1 MAGEVSETSRGER
14 TRLEEVSIKGL
25 GVIESASIE
34 FAPGLNVIT
43 GETGAG
49 KTMVLTALSLVLGGK
64 ADSDLIR
71 KGSERLVVSGR
82 FSLSEKMNPRIDA
95 LVAEHEVELDED
107 TLLLSRSVNSDGKSR
122 AMLCGVT
129 TTASV
134 LSAFAS
140 ELIDIH
146 GQHGTLQLAKSAKQ
160 RELLDRFG
168 GLKTEEALGD
178 YQGRLKEYEGIS
190 NRISELKKALADR
203 EREIISLQELLSE
216 YRKLKPNSGDF
227 QAIDMEI
234 RKLESVED
242 IRIAL
247 VTALGALE
255 GDSGEGETNSANSSL
270 GIARRALQS
279 VRDKDHSIEGAAASI
294 ESAFFEAVEAA
305 SELRSF
311 LENLEAD
318 PKRLEDLLNRR
329 AALRA
334 FVKRFGDGSDL
345 DAGLDDVL
353 KLAETAKA
361 RIQDLTGGE
370 SRIEELENE
379 QSEIYSRLIMATK
392 ALTAIRRESAK
403 GLDEAVTRELRELAM
418 PKASFQCSV
427 TEDEVLQSK
436 GSLIPPSRFTQYG
449 LSDVEMLFSAHSDGE
464 LLPISK
470 AASGGELSRL
480 MLALEVVVA
489 ATSPRGT
496 YLFDEIDAG
505 IGGKAA
511 LEVGRRLK
519 RLSQSAQI
527 IVVTHLPQ
535 VAIWADNHLRVIK
548 DSSGSITESSVTIID
563 RGERESEI
571 ARMLSGLEDSEHA
584 QEHAREL
591 LDLVKG

>member
-1 MAGEVSETSRGER
+1 MAGGVSETSREER

-25 GVIESASIE
+25 GVIDSASIE

-64 ADSDLIR
+64 TDADLIR

-82 FSLSEKMNPRIDA
+82 FSLPGRTNPRIDA
-95 LVAEHEVELDED
+95 LVTEHEVELDEG
-107 TLLLSRSVNSDGKSR
+107 TLLLSRSVNADGKSR

-134 LSAFAS
+134 LSTFAS

-168 GLKTEEALGD
+168 GPKIDEALKN
-178 YQGRLKEYEGIS
+178 YQDNLKKYDEIS
-190 NRISELKKALADR
+190 NRIADLKKALADK
-203 EREIISLQELLSE
+203 EREISSLQELLSE
-216 YRKLKPNSGDF
+216 YSKLKPSVGDF
-227 QAIDMEI
+227 QAIEMEI

-255 GDSGEGETNSANSSL
+255 GDEAEGNTIGANSSL

-279 VRDKDHSIEGAAASI
+279 VRDKDRSIEVAAASI
-294 ESAFFEAVEAA
+294 ESALFEAVEGT

-318 PKRLEDLLNRR
+318 PKRLEELLNRR

-334 FVKRFGDGSDL
+334 FVKRFGEGSDL
-345 DAGLDDVL
+345 DAELDSVL

-370 SRIEELENE
+370 SRIEELEIE
-379 QSEIYSRLIMATK
+379 QSEIFSRLIGAAK
-392 ALTAIRRESAK
+392 ALTVIRRESAK
-403 GLDEAVTRELRELAM
+403 RLDEEVTKELRELAM
-418 PKASFQCSV
+418 PKSSFNCSV
-427 TEDEVLQSK
+427 TEVEVSQSK
-436 GSLIPPSRFTQYG
+436 GSLTPPSKFTQYG
-449 LSDVEMLFSAHSDGE
+449 LNEIEMLFSAHSGGE

-496 YLFDEIDAG
+496 YLFDEIDSG
-505 IGGKAA
+505 IGGKTA

-535 VAIWADNHLRVIK
+535 VAIWADNHLRVLK
-548 DSSGSITESSVTIID
+548 DSSGSITESSVSIID
-563 RGERESEI
+563 REERESEI

>member
-1 MAGEVSETSRGER
+1 MAGGVSETSHEER

-25 GVIESASIE
+25 GVIDSASIE

-64 ADSDLIR
+64 TDADLIR

-82 FSLSEKMNPRIDA
+82 FSLPGRTNPRIDA
-95 LVAEHEVELDED
+95 LVTEHEVELDEG
-107 TLLLSRSVNSDGKSR
+107 TLLLSRSVNADGKSR

-134 LSAFAS
+134 LSTFAS

-168 GLKTEEALGD
+168 GPKIDEALKN
-178 YQGRLKEYEGIS
+178 YQDNLKKYDEIS
-190 NRISELKKALADR
+190 NRIADLKKALADK
-203 EREIISLQELLSE
+203 EREISSLQELLSE
-216 YRKLKPNSGDF
+216 YSKLKPSVGDF
-227 QAIDMEI
+227 QAIEMEI

-255 GDSGEGETNSANSSL
+255 GDEAEGNTIGANSSL

-279 VRDKDHSIEGAAASI
+279 VRDKDRSIEVAAASI
-294 ESAFFEAVEAA
+294 ESALFEAVEGT

-318 PKRLEDLLNRR
+318 PKRLEELLNRR

-334 FVKRFGDGSDL
+334 FVKRFGEGSDL
-345 DAGLDDVL
+345 DAELDSVL

-370 SRIEELENE
+370 SRIEELEIE
-379 QSEIYSRLIMATK
+379 QSEIFSRLIGAAK
-392 ALTAIRRESAK
+392 ALTVIRRESAK
-403 GLDEAVTRELRELAM
+403 RLDEEVTKELRELAM
-418 PKASFQCSV
+418 PKSSFNCSV
-427 TEDEVLQSK
+427 TEVEVSQSK
-436 GSLIPPSRFTQYG
+436 GSLTPPSKFTQYG
-449 LSDVEMLFSAHSDGE
+449 LNEIEMLFSAHSGGE

-505 IGGKAA
+505 IGGKTA

-535 VAIWADNHLRVIK
+535 VAIWADNHLRVLK
-548 DSSGSITESSVTIID
+548 DSSGSITESSVSIID
-563 RGERESEI
+563 REERESEI